1 MPLKILIAE
10 DDEDIAYQYAESL
23 KSLGHGVFVTKD
35 GEECLSA
42 YRYGLM
48 KSFDNRSPFDVVV
61 VDYAMPKKN
70 GVELAKA
77 ILAEQPKQKIIFVS
91 AHGNLL
97 LEDLEEFGSNVEF
110 LSKPVSILA
119 LIAKIEGK
127 RIKDVTRAVKY
138 S

>member
-48 KSFDNRSPFDVVV
+48 KSLENRSPFDVVV

-70 GVELAKA
+70 GVELRVTSL
-77 ILAEQPKQKIIFVS
+77 ILLP
-91 AHGNLL
+91 
-97 LEDLEEFGSNVEF
+97 
-110 LSKPVSILA
+110 SILA
-119 LIAKIEGK
+119 ISAKIDTGLLRNSTLVPNSSRSSK
-127 RIKDVTRAVKY
+127 SRFP
-138 S
+138 